1 VTRQTGFSLVVK
13 ALIRDRAE
21 GCCEVCG
28 EWYSAMQHHHR
39 RPRGMG
45 GTRRLDTNTPS
56 GCLLLCG
63 SCHRH
68 VESHRSLAYDN
79 GWLVPQGQTPT
90 DVPVLRRGQ
99 LVYLDDLGGFTPVA
113 SEAVG

>member
-1 VTRQTGFSLVVK
+1 MRATGFSVVVK
-13 ALIRDRAE
+13 ALIRDRADNR
-21 GCCEVCG
+21 CEVCG
-28 EWYSAMQHHHR
+28 EWYSDMQHHHR

-90 DVPVLRRGQ
+90 DIAVLRRGEWV
-99 LVYLDDLGGFTPVA
+99 LLDDRGGVNPV
-113 SEAVG
+113 EAQAVR